1 MAQIVNNLYVKG
13 TKSPSNMQSCA
24 FDISNSEWI
33 FSYKCCEVE
42 NEKLRKG
49 GDYAF
54 TLTFGNMGEC
64 LGRSFVTDILKVRDI
79 GGVQLKIMDYCG
91 NCSEYVIVFFGL
103 FYYPGTDRY
112 FFGAFSL
119 EQIIAYNLELVI
131 SPRSN
136 MYIAIFDEE
145 NGTFYLPLDAHTME
159 CLGILF
165 QVEDVFCDN
174 SKLYDCMQG
183 SKDRLLTEEDL
194 QLPAKELEFK
204 LKELRTKL
212 NKDFE
217 LMK

>member
-1 MAQIVNNLYVKG
+1 MSQIINNLNVKS
-13 TKSPSNMQSCA
+13 TKSVSDAQSCT

-42 NEKLRKG
+42 GDKLRKG

-64 LGRSFVTDILKVRDI
+64 LGKSFVTDILKVRDI

-91 NCSEYVIVFFGL
+91 NNGYITMFLGL
-103 FYYPGTDRY
+103 FYYPGIDQY

-119 EQIIAYNLELVI
+119 EEIVEYNLELVI
-131 SPRSN
+131 CPRFN

-145 NGTFYLPLDAHTME
+145 NETFYLPLEAHIME

-165 QVEDVFCDN
+165 QVEDIFCE
-174 SKLYDCMQG
+174 KYDLFDSIQDARE
-183 SKDRLLTEEDL
+183 KILIEEDF
-194 QLPAKELEFK
+194 ELSPKDLDIK
-204 LKELRTKL
+204 LNELKVKL
-212 NKDFE
+212 NKDFKE
-217 LMK
+217 MK